1 MELLEILGEE
11 YYLDIEN
18 ISSSIK
24 LKTTIEDLL
33 EYDEELEMKHLK
45 LKEKLDDNGDSE
57 GVIRYNKSDLID
69 MTKWEIIKTCIEVVF
84 NENEIPDD
92 GLGIKGSK
100 HLSLPFKLAF
110 NTLIKNKI
118 IKKNG

>member
-33 EYDEELEMKHLK
+33 ESDEELE
-45 LKEKLDDNGDSE
+45 ETLDDNGDSE